1 MKFIKL
7 LASKPEFINSMMAL
21 YLTEEERSEVA
32 YHFID
37 PLVKHTVDAYDSVGD
52 ANFVN
57 AFERLEKLG
66 VHLLP
71 IDD

>member
-1 MKFIKL
+1 
-7 LASKPEFINSMMAL
+7 MAQ

-57 AFERLEKLG
+57 VFERLEKLG